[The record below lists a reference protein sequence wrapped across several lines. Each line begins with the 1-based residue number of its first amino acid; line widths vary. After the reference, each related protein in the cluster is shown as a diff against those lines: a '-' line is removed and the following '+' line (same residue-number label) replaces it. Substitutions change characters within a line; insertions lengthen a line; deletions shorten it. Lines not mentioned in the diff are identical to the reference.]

1 MSENKTGLSRRRFL
15 GAGTLIALS
24 TPLANAATITGGE
37 GNPWVPDAASPPPKI
52 DPNHWEFFTQNE
64 RVMVDALVE
73 TLIPSDELSP
83 SGKDAGCTV
92 FIDRQMAGRFGLG
105 SRLFMNGPFGANPL
119 PTQGRQSPLSP
130 AEEFRRGLTSLHAY
144 CTKVLKKAFSDLAE
158 EQRESVLRDLESGK
172 IIFPGEVSSSEFF
185 KSLLARTMEGFF
197 SDPVY
202 GGNRDMVSWKM
213 IGYPGAR
220 YDYLNWI
227 ERHNETYPNPP
238 VSIYG
243 YTPES

>member
-1 MSENKTGLSRRRFL
+1 MSDLKNGLSRRRFL

-24 TPLANAATITGGE
+24 SPLANAATVTGGS
-37 GNPWVPDAASPPPKI
+37 GTPWTPDVASPPPKI
-52 DPNHWEFFTQNE
+52 DPNQWGFFNKKE
-64 RVMVDALVE
+64 KVMVDALVE
-73 TLIPSDELSP
+73 TLIPADELSP

-92 FIDRQMAGRFGLG
+92 FIDRQMAGRYGQG
-105 SRLFMNGPFGANPL
+105 SRLYMNGPFGANPL
-119 PTQGRQSPLSP
+119 PTQGRQTPLSP
-130 AEEFRRGLTSLHAY
+130 AEEFRRGLTSLQSY
-144 CTKVLKKAFSDLAE
+144 CTNKYKKAFADLPD
-158 EQRESVLRDLESGK
+158 QDRESVLHGLESGK
-172 IIFPGEVSSSEFF
+172 IIFQGEVSAAEFF

-197 SDPVY
+197 ADPVY